1 MPRKVEPATDELVS
15 QIIEYRRCR
24 VPNSEIAKNLGI
36 SAARVGQL
44 YRRALADYPL
54 TAMSIDEHRAAEND
68 LIDAAI
74 RELMVIAFD
83 HRSMPRSRIDAWLAI
98 ERFMERRAH
107 MLGIDCPTKHEVTTI
122 GQLDAEIAKLEAELK
137 TPRRRRQLPSA

>member
-1 MPRKVEPATDELVS
+1 MPRKIEPATDELVS

-54 TAMSIDEHRAAEND
+54 TAMSIDEHRAEEND

-107 MLGIDCPTKHEVTTI
+107 MLGIDAPTRSEVVTL
-122 GQLDAEIAKLEAELK
+122 GALDMEIQKLEAELDGPK
-137 TPRRRRQLPSA
+137 RRRQLPR